1 MNKTLPHNKSCCFM
15 CGGYFDES
23 ESKRIKV
30 MGLMNSAKVCK
41 PCYEL
46 LLKDSPSIYSPSGDE
61 PLVEKEV

>member
-1 MNKTLPHNKSCCFM
+1 M

-30 MGLMNSAKVCK
+30 MGLMNLAKVCK

-46 LLKDSPSIYSPSGDE
+46 LLRDFPSIYSPNGDE
-61 PLVEKEV
+61 PLVKKEV